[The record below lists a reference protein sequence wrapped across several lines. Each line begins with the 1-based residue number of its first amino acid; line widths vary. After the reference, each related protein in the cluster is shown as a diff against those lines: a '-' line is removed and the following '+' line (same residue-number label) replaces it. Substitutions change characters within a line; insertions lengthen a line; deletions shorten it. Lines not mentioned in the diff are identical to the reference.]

1 MPDDVDIN
9 ETPTEEENTET
20 NTETTETTSDTPNLW
35 ISVDQVIAFHGLKPQ
50 HLNIKKD
57 DNDADDK
64 LEAIITEWILQS
76 QDLINV
82 YTNRQYTSDTVRP
95 AVKNVCLRLT
105 SNMVSLAVQK
115 RDSPIIKVNDW
126 TIQNVPS
133 DIFTDDLKDD
143 LKPFIKDSSNEPNSI
158 GVLTITGEDVLL

>member
-1 MPDDVDIN
+1 MPDEVDIE
-9 ETPTEEENTET
+9 ETPTEE
-20 NTETTETTSDTPNLW
+20 TTEPTVTTEEEESVDLW
-35 ISVDQVIAFHGLKPQ
+35 ISVDNVINFHGLKPQ

-57 DNDADDK
+57 DTDADNK
-64 LEAIITEWILQS
+64 LEAIITDWIVQA

-82 YTNRQYTSDTVRP
+82 YTNRQYTSETARP

-105 SNMVSLAVQK
+105 SNMVSLAIQK

-133 DIFTDDLKDD
+133 DILTDDLKDD
-143 LKPFIKDSSNEPNSI
+143 LKPFIKDSSTEPNSI
-158 GVLTITGEDVLL
+158 GVLAITGSDE

>member
-1 MPDDVDIN
+1 MPDEVDIE
-9 ETPTEEENTET
+9 ETPTEE
-20 NTETTETTSDTPNLW
+20 TTEPTVTTEEEESVDLW
-35 ISVDQVIAFHGLKPQ
+35 ISVDNVINFHGLKPQ

-57 DNDADDK
+57 DTDADNK
-64 LEAIITEWILQS
+64 LEAIITDWIVQA

-82 YTNRQYTSDTVRP
+82 YTNRQYTSETVRP

-105 SNMVSLAVQK
+105 SNMVSLAIQK

-133 DIFTDDLKDD
+133 DILTDDLKDD

-158 GVLTITGEDVLL
+158 GVLTITGGRDGDC